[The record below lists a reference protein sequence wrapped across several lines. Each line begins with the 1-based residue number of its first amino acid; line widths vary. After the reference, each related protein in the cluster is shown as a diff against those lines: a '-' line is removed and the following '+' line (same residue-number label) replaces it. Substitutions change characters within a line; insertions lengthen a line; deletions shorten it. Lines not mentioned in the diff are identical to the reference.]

1 MNARPAG
8 FLRFAI
14 FLAATASAPSS
25 AGFGTM
31 KSRLAALLFAL
42 FLCHEACADCFVSF
56 LEGVREDTLCIKD
69 SAAYHHSWSGGR
81 RFGKARK
88 QGDVLLVTHDSSAYY
103 GPISPA
109 DTLFFSRSKDTL
121 VLDSRHFFRFGRMF
135 KTEPRHSYVRIG
147 GADMPVPFLKDDG
160 EFKAL
165 GRCGTPKRK
174 KNLRLQDLCPKS
186 HICCYASNR
195 RYDDVIDERD
205 SLCFKDGLLRKYTT
219 ENREYTWGYVR
230 QKNGFWVAIT
240 DSSCNF
246 GAIIPPDTTFF
257 LQSGDTLLRDCQINP
272 TLRRGDKNSVNN
284 FYIRVDV
291 ANPRWEIPWECTEH
305 HLK

>member
-1 MNARPAG
+1 MMRI
-8 FLRFAI
+8 AI
-14 FLAATASAPSS
+14 AMF
-25 AGFGTM
+25 F
-31 KSRLAALLFAL
+31 LLFIYR
-42 FLCHEACADCFVSF
+42 EACATCFVSF

-69 SAAYHHSWSGGR
+69 SSAYYYSWITGR
-81 RFGKARK
+81 RFGKIGKRD
-88 QGDVLLVTHDSSAYY
+88 GVLAMSHDSAAYY

-109 DTLFFSRSKDTL
+109 DTFFFSQLGGDTL
-121 VLDSRHFFRFGRMF
+121 VLDSGRYPSRGNAMF
-135 KTEPRHSYVRIG
+135 KSLGSYFFVRIG

-186 HICCYASNR
+186 HMCCYASNR

-240 DSSCNF
+240 DSSCNL

-272 TLRRGDKNSVNN
+272 TLRRGDKNSVND